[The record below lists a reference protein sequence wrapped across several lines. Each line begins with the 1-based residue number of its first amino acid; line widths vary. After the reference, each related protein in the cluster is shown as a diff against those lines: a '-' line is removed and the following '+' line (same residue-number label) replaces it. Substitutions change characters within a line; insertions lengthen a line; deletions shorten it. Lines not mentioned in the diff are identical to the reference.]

1 METYR
6 LPYKNGADITIFD
19 AADTEEA
26 VSLADDFD
34 KRHGSSAT
42 VLWVRLSDGSW
53 AAVDRTR

>member
-6 LPYKNGADITIFD
+6 LAYTNGADITIFD
-19 AADTEEA
+19 SAETVEA

-42 VLWVRLSDGSW
+42 TLWVRQSDGSW
-53 AAVDRTR
+53 AAVERRH